1 MWKLQTVQDR
11 IRYLLGELEQWAA
24 QMMPDNIHA
33 NRSNQKS
40 DVTQEHLLLK
50 MYYYSTKIIITRPC
64 LCRTEQRIKNE
75 SNTSADFNAKS
86 SAACVEAARQMTA
99 LFPGKPDPK
108 WIYRMGPWW
117 SIVHN
122 SK

>member
-1 MWKLQTVQDR
+1 MPNNVQTNLSNR
-11 IRYLLGELEQWAA
+11 NLGL
-24 QMMPDNIHA
+24 
-33 NRSNQKS
+33 
-40 DVTQEHLLLK
+40 TQEQLLLK
-50 MYYYSTKIIITRPC
+50 MCYYSTKIIIMRPC

-75 SNTSADFNAKS
+75 SNTSADFNARS

-99 LFPGKPDPK
+99 LLPEKPDPK